1 MSALQRT
8 RTGRQVCRCLE
19 EETEC
24 DQYLSRALIASCFR
38 RECSCLCG
46 GSEMNLPILFR
57 TRTGRP
63 TSRDRPCQSRDF
75 VVLFGHVISFG
86 NLENKNFLAYS
97 INVYFFMFIIMLGYI
112 ILTVCIGIKPLD
124 NIFSKFEF
132 IIFLLKYIFSINV
145 LKYCK
150 L

>member
-1 MSALQRT
+1 MAASFGYILNQLNFGLLPFGYELWVNTTSIQIFGNRRLKVSCVDIERLFKMSALQRT

-24 DQYLSRALIASCFR
+24 DQDVSHALIARCFR

-63 TSRDRPCQSRDF
+63 TSRDRPCQSRTLLHCLD
-75 VVLFGHVISFG
+75 
-86 NLENKNFLAYS
+86 
-97 INVYFFMFIIMLGYI
+97 MLYHSEI
-112 ILTVCIGIKPLD
+112 YKIKT
-124 NIFSKFEF
+124 S
-132 IIFLLKYIFSINV
+132 
-145 LKYCK
+145 
-150 L
+150 

>member
-8 RTGRQVCRCLE
+8 QTGRQVCRCLE

-24 DQYLSRALIASCFR
+24 DQDLFRALIARCFR

-46 GSEMNLPILFR
+46 GSEMNLPILFH

-63 TSRDRPCQSRDF
+63 TGCDRPCQSRTLLYSLDMLCHSEIYKIKTSQYIPSTF
-75 VVLFGHVISFG
+75 TCLCSLYVRLHYTHCLYRHQTTFSASKEIS
-86 NLENKNFLAYS
+86 
-97 INVYFFMFIIMLGYI
+97 VYHFFAKIYFY
-112 ILTVCIGIKPLD
+112 
-124 NIFSKFEF
+124 
-132 IIFLLKYIFSINV
+132 YV